1 MINGGHL
8 LDMANVYLND
18 LFLSLAQKS
27 EVPIST
33 LTKRD
38 NSVFTLQTVIE
49 SATVWV
55 RW

>member
-1 MINGGHL
+1 MTNGDHL
-8 LDMANVYLND
+8 NG

-33 LTKRD
+33 LAGRD
-38 NSVFTLQTVIE
+38 KHSINTLQHSTKVLE

-55 RW
+55 R